1 MIDPAPRTQWLHAK
15 DGTALFVREFGAN
28 GAKDQPTLV
37 WIHGLGE
44 HGGRYEHA
52 IARILS
58 RGWRVVFADL
68 RGHGRS
74 AGIRAHVRVFDEY
87 VADAAQIWAALECR
101 PERTAILGNSMGGL
115 VTIRM
120 LEQDLV
126 RPVASILIAPLLGIK
141 VDIPMT
147 TWLAGRLV
155 SLIAP
160 QTRFASRIDPKNMTR
175 DPEFLAARQRDPF
188 MQRSVT
194 AGWFFAMRSALR
206 LAYRDAKTLTTP
218 LLTFCGDKDQ
228 TIEPECLVAFL
239 RSTSIPEEDRPLIL
253 LRDHLHELLH
263 EPDWESTVD
272 TMLDWLERRI
282 SSN

>member
-1 MIDPAPRTQWLHAK
+1 MSELKPRTLWLHAK

-28 GAKDQPTLV
+28 GARDQPTLF

-58 RGWRVVFADL
+58 HGWRVVFADL

-74 AGIRAHVRVFDEY
+74 SGIRAHVRVFDEY
-87 VADAAQIWAALECR
+87 AIDASQIWAALECR

-115 VTIRM
+115 VAIRL
-120 LEQDLV
+120 LEQNLV
-126 RPVASILIAPLLGIK
+126 RPAAAILIAPLLGIR

-155 SLIAP
+155 SLVAP
-160 QTRFASRIDPKNMTR
+160 KTRFASRIDSKNMTR
-175 DPEFLAARQRDPF
+175 DPKFLLAREHDPF
-188 MQRSVT
+188 MQKSVT
-194 AGWFFAMRSALR
+194 AGWFFAMRYALR
-206 LAYRDAKTLTTP
+206 QAHYDAGTLTTP

-228 TIEPECLVAFL
+228 TIEPACLEAFL
-239 RSTSIPEEDRPLIL
+239 QKTSISEGDRPLIL